1 MSRIDSEEFSASKM
15 ASTLNVESPNVHY
28 SDKHI
33 EVDYQYQT
41 TSVLAEGPAGYTV
54 RPETTEL
61 SIRTDRHVPKLGL
74 MLAGW
79 GGNNGSTL
87 TAALE
92 ANKRGL
98 EWRTRNGMQKAN
110 WYGSITQASTVLLG
124 TDANGHDVH
133 IPMNKLVPMVNPDDI
148 VLDGWD
154 ISSMNIG
161 DAMVRAKVLDVPL
174 QDQVY
179 KKLSQLK
186 PHPSI
191 YDPDFIA
198 ANQADRA
205 DNTIS
210 GTRYQQYQ
218 QIVKDIQDF
227 KKSSGVEK
235 VVVLWTA
242 NTERFSEIKKGLN
255 TTMAELEKSLK
266 ENKSEI
272 SPSTIFA
279 MAAIAEG
286 CIYIN
291 GSPQNTFVPGVI
303 ELAEHHGA
311 FIAGDDFKSG
321 QTKLK
326 SVLVDFLVS
335 AGIKPVSIVSYN
347 HLGNNDGRNLSAP
360 QQFRSKEISKSN
372 VVDDMVASNNIL
384 YKPEEHPD
392 HCVVIKYVPYVGDS
406 KRAMD
411 EYTSQIMLGGHNT
424 LVIHNTCEDSLLASP
439 LILDLAILGEFCSRV
454 QIKKKSD
461 TEYLPFRSVLSILS
475 YLCKAPLV
483 PQGTPVVNS
492 LFRQRTAIENI
503 MRACVGL
510 PPLSHMSLEHRFDL
524 NVSSVEQPP
533 AKKSKVA
540 NGSTT
545 NGTHHSN
552 GTYTNGKDVHVDC

>member
-1 MSRIDSEEFSASKM
+1 M
-15 ASTLNVESPNVHY
+15 ASNLNVVSPNVHY
-28 SDKHI
+28 SDSYI
-33 EVDYQYQT
+33 DVDYQYQT
-41 TSVLAEGPAGYTV
+41 TSVVSDGPAGYTV

-61 SIRTDRHVPKLGL
+61 SIRTERQVPRLGL
-74 MLAGW
+74 MLVGW

-98 EWRTRNGMQKAN
+98 EWRTRTGVQKAN

-124 TDANGHDVH
+124 TDANGQDVH
-133 IPMNKLVPMVNPDDI
+133 VPMNKMIPMVNPDDI
-148 VLDGWD
+148 VVDGWD
-154 ISSMNIG
+154 ISSLNIG
-161 DAMVRAKVLDVPL
+161 EAMVRAQVLDVQL

-179 KKLSQLK
+179 KKMSLLK
-186 PHPSI
+186 PRPSI
-191 YDPDFIA
+191 YDRDFIA
-198 ANQADRA
+198 ANQEERA
-205 DNTIS
+205 DNVIA
-210 GTRYQQYQ
+210 GTRYEQYQ
-218 QIVKDIQDF
+218 QIVKDIRDF

-235 VVVLWTA
+235 IVVLWTA
-242 NTERFSEIKKGLN
+242 NTERFAEVREGLN
-255 TTMAELEKSLK
+255 TTMSELEKSLK

-272 SPSTIFA
+272 APSTIFA

-291 GSPQNTFVPGVI
+291 GSPQNTFVPGLI
-303 ELAEHHGA
+303 EMAEHHGA

-347 HLGNNDGRNLSAP
+347 HLGNNDGKNLSAP

-384 YKPEEHPD
+384 YNKEEHPD

-439 LILDLAILGEFCSRV
+439 LILDLAILGELCSRI
-454 QIKKKSD
+454 QIKKKA
-461 TEYLPFRSVLSILS
+461 EPNAQYVPFRSVLSILS

-483 PQGTPVVNS
+483 PEGTPVVNS

-503 MRACVGL
+503 LRACIGL
-510 PPLSHMSLEHRFDL
+510 PPTSHMALEHRFNL
-524 NVSSVEQPP
+524 NVASVEPP
-533 AKKSKVA
+533 AKKSKIA
-540 NGSTT
+540 NGSKAANGT
-545 NGTHHSN
+545 NGVHSN
-552 GTYTNGKDVHVDC
+552 GNGVVEVDC

>member
-1 MSRIDSEEFSASKM
+1 M
-15 ASTLNVESPNVHY
+15 AQELKVDSPNVHY
-28 SDKHI
+28 GEDYI

-41 TSVLAEGPAGYTV
+41 TSVLSTGPTGFTV

-61 SIRTDRHVPKLGL
+61 SIRTDRRVPRLGL
-74 MLAGW
+74 MLVGW

-92 ANKRGL
+92 ANKHGL
-98 EWRTRNGMQKAN
+98 EWRTRTGTQKAN
-110 WYGSITQASTVLLG
+110 WFGSITQASTVLLG
-124 TDANGHDVH
+124 TDASGQDVY
-133 IPMNKLVPMVNPDDI
+133 IPMKNLVPMVNPDDI
-148 VLDGWD
+148 VVDGWD

-161 DAMVRAKVLDVPL
+161 EAMVRAKVLDVPL
-174 QDQVY
+174 QDQVHR
-179 KKLSQLK
+179 KLSQLK
-186 PHPSI
+186 PRPSI
-191 YDPDFIA
+191 YDPAFIA
-198 ANQADRA
+198 ANQAERA
-205 DNTIS
+205 DNVIG
-210 GTRYQQYQ
+210 GTRHEQYE
-218 QIVKDIQDF
+218 QIVRDIREF
-227 KKSSGVEK
+227 KQSSGVEK

-242 NTERFSEIKKGLN
+242 NTERFAEVKEGLN
-255 TTMAELEKSLK
+255 TTMAELKKSLE

-272 SPSTIFA
+272 APSTIFA
-279 MAAIAEG
+279 MAAIAEN

-303 ELAEHHGA
+303 EMAEHYGG

-347 HLGNNDGRNLSAP
+347 HLGNNDGKNLSAP

-372 VVDDMVASNNIL
+372 VVDDAIAANNIL
-384 YKPEEHPD
+384 YKPDEHPD

-439 LILDLAILGEFCSRV
+439 LILDLAILGELCSRIH
-454 QIKKKSD
+454 IKRKSE
-461 TEYLPFRSVLSILS
+461 TSAEYQPFRSVLSILS

-483 PQGTPVVNS
+483 PHGTPVVNS
-492 LFRQRTAIENI
+492 LFRQRSAIENVL
-503 MRACVGL
+503 RACVGL
-510 PPLSHMSLEHRFDL
+510 PPINHMALEHRFNL
-524 NVSSVEQPP
+524 NVTANEPP
-533 AKKSKVA
+533 TKKSKIT
-540 NGSTT
+540 NGSLPKV
-545 NGTHHSN
+545 HSN
-552 GTYTNGKDVHVDC
+552 GNCKDVHLNGNGVNGTANC